1 VLAETGEDEKI
12 SYTVASPDIF
22 DPPTGYKR
30 AGVTKGPPEVET
42 MIKAGLHGITKAD
55 NRRVAGWR
63 NLREWLK
70 IIERLDDQ
78 GKPYKTAR
86 LKIFDTCP
94 NAIRTLSSVVKDE
107 HDPEDVA
114 DEPHELTHMPEAI
127 RYGIM
132 SRPPLKSETEEEQRK
147 RRKALARQQRPVVS
161 SITGY

>member
-1 VLAETGEDEKI
+1 
-12 SYTVASPDIF
+12 
-22 DPPTGYKR
+22 
-30 AGVTKGPPEVET
+30 